1 MNIEERKRQAACSAA
16 KLIKDGDVVGLGTG
30 STVYYLILEI
40 SKMLK
45 RGLDIICIPTSIAT
59 KLLAIEHGIKV
70 SSLDECSEIDI
81 AIDGADQIDERLNLI
96 KGGGGAHTRE
106 KIIASCAKRFI
117 AIADSTKYSKTLNMP
132 IPIEVLPFARAFV
145 EKRLLS
151 LGGKP
156 KIRIAKKK
164 VGPVITDNGN
174 LILDVNFGEIENPAE
189 LEREINSIPGVI
201 ENGIFSGM
209 VNEVHL
215 GTKNGVKILKPG

>member
-1 MNIEERKRQAACSAA
+1 M
-16 KLIKDGDVVGLGTG
+16 
-30 STVYYLILEI
+30 
-40 SKMLK
+40 
-45 RGLDIICIPTSIAT
+45 
-59 KLLAIEHGIKV
+59 
-70 SSLDECSEIDI
+70 
-81 AIDGADQIDERLNLI
+81 
-96 KGGGGAHTRE
+96 
-106 KIIASCAKRFI
+106 
-117 AIADSTKYSKTLNMP
+117 
-132 IPIEVLPFARAFV
+132 